1 MPNTT
6 NLVLPYPAGS
16 DNPAASVLAALATA
30 VDAYAAE
37 WASWTTT
44 ITQGVSVTFNALYCK
59 YKVVN
64 KTCHFAFNLDATSS
78 GTAGQPVIIGLP
90 PPVPRY
96 TTADMQRGAIKLDSA
111 GSTASPQSLVI
122 PAGSTT
128 TLRIVGFSGNY
139 TTQVTGSEVLRGHGR
154 YEVA

>member
-1 MPNTT
+1 MI
-6 NLVLPYPAGS
+6 LPYPAGS

-64 KTCHFAFNLDATSS
+64 NDSWVSLAA
-78 GTAGQPVIIGLP
+78 TAGMPPWDLIRYNYPGLP
-90 PPVPRY
+90 
-96 TTADMQRGAIKLDSA
+96 ADLQQAAREVNWYLQEYVGC
-111 GSTASPQSLVI
+111 
-122 PAGSTT
+122 T
-128 TLRIVGFSGNY
+128 TL
-139 TTQVTGSEVLRGHGR
+139 
-154 YEVA
+154 